1 MLRKHLST
9 HGVGGGFPK
18 QEKTDDPAALPGSA
32 LRRGHGVACAQSE
45 IGAINA
51 LLLVLRGQIAET
63 DGLTILAAY
72 DEKNDIVVYNTTIET
87 VSAADAS
94 LVFYPDS
101 ESYSSVLK
109 SSQTLYEHMRVL
121 LDTIDSDVSVSVSIS
136 SNEGKLIFAYVDGRD
151 VTAFLD

>member
-1 MLRKHLST
+1 MPARKA
-9 HGVGGGFPK
+9 K
-18 QEKTDDPAALPGSA
+18 SA
-32 LRRGHGVACAQSE
+32 L
-45 IGAINA
+45 NA
-51 LLLVLRGQIAET
+51 LLVLRGQIAET

>member
-1 MLRKHLST
+1 MGLEA
-9 HGVGGGFPK
+9 GFPNRRK
-18 QEKTDDPAALPGSA
+18 RTTLLLCPVVLCAAGTALPARKAKSA
-32 LRRGHGVACAQSE
+32 L
-45 IGAINA
+45 NA
-51 LLLVLRGQIAET
+51 LLVLRGQIAET

>member
-1 MLRKHLST
+1 MKKLTSLLLCLVVLCA
-9 HGVGGGFPK
+9 VGTAF
-18 QEKTDDPAALPGSA
+18 A
-32 LRRGHGVACAQSE
+32 RAQSE
-45 IGAINA
+45 IDAINA
-51 LLLVLRGQIAET
+51 LLLVLRGQIEET

-109 SSQTLYEHMRVL
+109 SSQSLYESMRVL
-121 LDTIDSDVSVSVSIS
+121 PDSIDSDVSVSVSIS